1 MLKKILQEL
10 KAAVEVLWRI
20 YWAVKVQEDLL
31 RELKDKLT
39 PPEGGESPK
48 VEYGGKDPDAWMHA
62 GIANILGYQPGKSSK
77 EGEE

>member
-10 KAAVEVLWRI
+10 KAISTLLEAIYGRLIWWTDYQMELEKLRAETKTAAVE
-20 YWAVKVQEDLL
+20 
-31 RELKDKLT
+31 T
-39 PPEGGESPK
+39 K
-48 VEYGGKDPDAWMHA
+48 VEGKDPDAWMHA